1 MQTVNPTKTSIL
13 SLLPIPPVLAH
24 LEARELVWPLSHIP
38 SPPPE
43 RPFLR
48 SDVLIAPVE
57 ILLSDRFLELWSEL
71 RLANSGTQ
79 LIVIGDASTPPE
91 LLFEVQRELP
101 VFRIYDSL
109 DESDLEWGIFE
120 AVERSHWVGQNE
132 QLQILVK
139 DQHERMKTLYR
150 ELEDRVQKRQRYLEE
165 SRRKNLIAQFRWQ
178 TLKQAT
184 EATHEAQTVG
194 EMERNLTTVLQE
206 SLNLLEVRISL
217 HQQSS
222 LGPHERADSPLA
234 IHRVRLFQ
242 DQDVLIG
249 FALFL
254 RDRGWPFTLEEKDFL
269 QKISE
274 GIALAVRRLN
284 QIEITRT
291 LREQWQA
298 TFNAI
303 TDPVAL
309 ISANYDIIQSN
320 SAFHAKSR
328 SLAQAGLVTPT
339 TGAMMGKCHRLLFDR
354 EAPCPHC
361 HLGQSFRLEPTRQ
374 RPESWEVTSQPL
386 QLTPGEEPVYFHQ
399 YLDITEQLRM
409 ERRLIEG
416 ARLAELGIIGSSIA
430 HELNNPLG
438 GILSF
443 VQMMK
448 MDLPA
453 DSPHRGDVEEME
465 RGVFRCRDIV
475 QNLLGFTRSSSLDEK
490 KDFDLREALQRALSI
505 LDLQTR
511 SQGFEA
517 RRMIPDTPQIVHGNP
532 NLISQ
537 ALTNLFQNAVQNM
550 NAGPVKNQPQI
561 EVLMNDLKDHVEIRI
576 LDNGTASGP
585 VSGAAPTLSLP
596 LAQQIFLDHDAQ
608 LEILLPG
615 RGLRLVKVTLPKSQV
630 G

>member
-1 MQTVNPTKTSIL
+1 MPAVNISPRTSIL
-13 SLLPIPPVLAH
+13 SILPLPANLSH
-24 LEARELVWPLSHIP
+24 LEARELGWPLSP
-38 SPPPE
+38 D
-43 RPFLR
+43 RGNLK

-57 ILLSDRFLELWSEL
+57 VLLSDRFMSLWSEL
-71 RLANSGTQ
+71 KFANTGTQ
-79 LIVIGDASTPPE
+79 LIVIAESQTPPE
-91 LLFEVQRELP
+91 LVFEVQRELP
-101 VFRIYDSL
+101 VFRIYESL
-109 DESDLEWGIFE
+109 DEPDLEWGIFE
-120 AVERSHWVGQNE
+120 AVERSHWFGQNE
-132 QLQILVK
+132 QLQKLVA
-139 DQHERMKTLYR
+139 DQTERMKNLHA

-165 SRRKNLIAQFRWQ
+165 ARRKNLIAQFRWQ

-184 EATHEAQTVG
+184 EATHEASTVG
-194 EMERNLTTVLQE
+194 EMERQLTQVLQE
-206 SLNLLEVRISL
+206 SLNLLEVRIIL

-222 LGPHERADSPLA
+222 LAQTDRADSPVA

-254 RDRGWPFTLEEKDFL
+254 RDKGWPFTLEEKDFL

-284 QIEITRT
+284 QMEITRT

-303 TDPVAL
+303 TDPVGL
-309 ISANYDIIQSN
+309 ITANYDIIQSN
-320 SAFHAKSR
+320 SAFQAKARGHHAG
-328 SLAQAGLVTPT
+328 AAIPAG
-339 TGAMMGKCHRLLFDR
+339 AKCYRVLFDR
-354 EAPCPHC
+354 DSPCVHC
-361 HLGQSFRLEPTRQ
+361 HLGRSFRLEPGRG
-374 RPESWEVTSQPL
+374 RPETWDVTSQPL
-386 QLTPGEEPVYFHQ
+386 VLAPGEDPVFFHQ

-448 MDLPA
+448 MDLPP
-453 DSPHRGDVEEME
+453 DSPHRSDVEEME
-465 RGVFRCRDIV
+465 NGVLRCRDIV
-475 QNLLGFTRSSSLDEK
+475 QNLLGFTRSSHLEEK
-490 KDFDLREALQRALSI
+490 KNFDLREALQRALAI

-517 RRMIPDTPQIVHGNP
+517 RRSIPAVAQMVKGNP
-532 NLISQ
+532 NLLSQ
-537 ALTNLFQNAVQNM
+537 ALTNLMQNAVQNLTQ
-550 NAGPVKNQPQI
+550 GPSKNQPQI
-561 EVLMNDLKDHVEIRI
+561 EILMNDLGAQVEIRI
-576 LDNGTASGP
+576 LDNGPGA
-585 VSGAAPTLSLP
+585 GAAPTLSLP
-596 LAQQIFLDHDAQ
+596 LAQQIFLDHDAN

-615 RGLRLVKVTLPKSQV
+615 RGLRLVKVTMPKIEI

>member
-1 MQTVNPTKTSIL
+1 MPTLTSSPRTSIL
-13 SLLPIPPVLAH
+13 SLLPLPPGLSH
-24 LEARELVWPLSHIP
+24 LEARELRWPMEDADDRGPIK
-38 SPPPE
+38 
-43 RPFLR
+43 

-57 ILLSDRFLELWSEL
+57 ILLTDRFMGLWSEL
-71 RLANSGTQ
+71 RFANSGTQ
-79 LIVIGDASTPPE
+79 LIVIADGYTLPE

-101 VFRIYDSL
+101 VFRVY
-109 DESDLEWGIFE
+109 ESMEEVDLEWGIFE
-120 AVERSHWVGQNE
+120 AVERSHWYEQNE
-132 QLQILVK
+132 QLQKLVA
-139 DQHERMKTLYR
+139 DQTARMTNLHT

-184 EATHEAQTVG
+184 EATHEASTVG
-194 EMERNLTTVLQE
+194 EMEATLTKVLQE
-206 SLNLLEVRISL
+206 SLNLLEVRIIL

-222 LGPHERADSPLA
+222 LAQTERRESPVA

-254 RDRGWPFTLEEKDFL
+254 RDKGWPFTLEEKDFL

-284 QIEITRT
+284 QMEITRT

-303 TDPVAL
+303 TDPVGL
-309 ISANYDIIQSN
+309 ISSNYDIIQSN
-320 SAFHAKSR
+320 SAFLAKAHANH
-328 SLAQAGLVTPT
+328 P
-339 TGAMMGKCHRLLFDR
+339 GAVISASSKCYRMLFDR
-354 EAPCPHC
+354 DSPCQQC
-361 HLGQSFRLEPTRQ
+361 HLGQSFRLEPGRGRLET
-374 RPESWEVTSQPL
+374 WDVASQPL
-386 QLTPGEEPVYFHQ
+386 MLTPEDDPVFFHQ
-399 YLDITEQLRM
+399 YLDMTEQLRL

-443 VQMMK
+443 VQMMR
-448 MDLPA
+448 MDLPE
-453 DSPHRGDVEEME
+453 DSPHRSDVIEME
-465 RGVFRCRDIV
+465 QGVLRCRDIV
-475 QNLLGFTRSSSLDEK
+475 QNLLGFTRSSSMDEK
-490 KDFDLREALQRALSI
+490 KIFDLREALQRALSI

-517 RRMIPDTPQIVHGNP
+517 RRAIPETPQWVLGNQ

-537 ALTNLFQNAVQNM
+537 ALTNLMQNAVQNM
-550 NAGPVKNQPQI
+550 AQSSSKNQPQI
-561 EVLMNDLKDHVEIRI
+561 EVLLNDLGSSVEVRI
-576 LDNGTASGP
+576 LDNGPAA
-585 VSGAAPTLSLP
+585 GAAPTLSLP

-615 RGLRLVKVTLPKSQV
+615 RGLRLVKVTLPKTKN

>member
-1 MQTVNPTKTSIL
+1 MPAVSVSPRTSIL
-13 SLLPIPPVLAH
+13 SLMKLPTNLSH
-24 LEARELVWPLSHIP
+24 LEARELSWPAATTTEWGTLK
-38 SPPPE
+38 
-43 RPFLR
+43 

-57 ILLSDRFLELWSEL
+57 ILLSDRFLQLWGDL
-71 RLANSGTQ
+71 KFTNSGTQ
-79 LIVIGDASTPPE
+79 LIVIADPQTPPE
-91 LLFEVQRELP
+91 LVFEIQRELP

-120 AVERSHWVGQNE
+120 AVERSHWFAQNE
-132 QLQILVK
+132 QLQKLVA
-139 DQHERMKTLYR
+139 DQTERMKALHT

-184 EATHEAQTVG
+184 EATHEADTVG
-194 EMERNLTTVLQE
+194 EMERQLTQVLQE
-206 SLNLLEVRISL
+206 SLNLLEVRIIL

-222 LGPHERADSPLA
+222 LAQNDRADSPVA

-254 RDRGWPFTLEEKDFL
+254 RDKGWPFTLEEKDFL

-284 QIEITRT
+284 QMEITRT

-303 TDPVAL
+303 TDPVGL
-309 ISANYDIIQSN
+309 ITANYDIIQSN
-320 SAFHAKSR
+320 SAFQAKARGNHGGASVP
-328 SLAQAGLVTPT
+328 AG
-339 TGAMMGKCHRLLFDR
+339 AKCYRVLFDR
-354 EAPCPHC
+354 ESPCPHC
-361 HLGQSFRLEPTRQ
+361 RLGHSFRLEPGRG
-374 RPESWEVTSQPL
+374 RPETWDVSSQPL
-386 QLTPGEEPVYFHQ
+386 VFAPGEEPVYFHQ

-448 MDLPA
+448 MDLQPE
-453 DSPHRGDVEEME
+453 SPLRPDVDEME
-465 RGVFRCRDIV
+465 AGVLRCRDIV
-475 QNLLGFTRSSSLDEK
+475 QNLLGFTRSSSMDEK
-490 KDFDLREALQRALSI
+490 KDFDLRDAVQRALAI

-511 SQGFEA
+511 AQGFEA
-517 RRMIPDTPQIVHGNP
+517 RRSIPDRPQIVHGNP
-532 NLISQ
+532 NLVSQ
-537 ALTNLFQNAVQNM
+537 ALTNLMQNAVQNL
-550 NAGPVKNQPQI
+550 AQGPSKNQPQI
-561 EVLMNDLKDHVEIRI
+561 EVLMNDLGGQVEIRI
-576 LDNGTASGP
+576 LDNGPGA
-585 VSGAAPTLSLP
+585 GAAPTLSLP
-596 LAQQIFLDHDAQ
+596 LAQQIFLDHDAH

-615 RGLRLVKVTLPKSQV
+615 RGLRLVKVTLRKSQA